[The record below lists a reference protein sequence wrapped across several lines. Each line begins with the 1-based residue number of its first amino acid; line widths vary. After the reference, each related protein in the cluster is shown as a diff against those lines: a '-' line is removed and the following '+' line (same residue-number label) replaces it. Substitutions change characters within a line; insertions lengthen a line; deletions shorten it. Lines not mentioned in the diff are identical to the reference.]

1 MASSRK
7 TLVELKRDL
16 DSTYC
21 YPGIIDSRSLVD
33 FGKDTETWFSSIT
46 DQLKCQKDELTAN
59 TFNSSKVKKE
69 MLGKWL
75 ERVVKL
81 LERNE
86 AIMMH
91 LLGIVD
97 KSKTDLI
104 AAQQKVVKLQEELL
118 VRKNEVLKTLQTTV
132 TSTVQNTVQHEIRSY
147 SEAVM
152 SAPAKTTL
160 CEDNLKTVV
169 RNAIEDED
177 RSRNLIIHGMKEE
190 SGEQLSEK
198 VSCLLEKLGEKPRVE
213 VCRIGKGSTGTSI
226 RPVKV
231 VFSNSTSPKIILSKS
246 KNLKVCDKYKEVYI
260 CPDRT
265 AEERVIH
272 KQLVQVLKKKRDEEP
287 SRHHFI
293 RNNQVCSVDRND
305 NSKKH

>member
-75 ERVVKL
+75 GRVVKL

-132 TSTVQNTVQHEIRSY
+132 TSTVQNTV
-147 SEAVM
+147 
-152 SAPAKTTL
+152 
-160 CEDNLKTVV
+160 
-169 RNAIEDED
+169 
-177 RSRNLIIHGMKEE
+177 
-190 SGEQLSEK
+190 
-198 VSCLLEKLGEKPRVE
+198 
-213 VCRIGKGSTGTSI
+213 
-226 RPVKV
+226 
-231 VFSNSTSPKIILSKS
+231 
-246 KNLKVCDKYKEVYI
+246 
-260 CPDRT
+260 
-265 AEERVIH
+265 
-272 KQLVQVLKKKRDEEP
+272 
-287 SRHHFI
+287 
-293 RNNQVCSVDRND
+293 
-305 NSKKH
+305 